1 MPRPRLEALIA
12 AGWTVAATEK
22 LDRFEEVG
30 MKDAVQPHPYV
41 FAKDGNVWVF
51 VGVCYRMMQPDL
63 ARQFADAIR
72 KCAIEAENCAIEA
85 GK

>member
-1 MPRPRLEALIA
+1 MDAGEEA
-12 AGWTVAATEK
+12 
-22 LDRFEEVG
+22 G

-72 KCAIEAENCAIEA
+72 KCAIEADNYAIEA
-85 GK
+85 SR